1 MCHMSGTMPIRFPV
15 KFYPILTSHICL
27 YPTGIRTLKIMCR
40 HVKDTGHVSG
50 TMPNRFLVKFY
61 PILTPHTCLYLK
73 GFRSY
78 KKRVSHVSTREGH
91 VSRVWDPAHWI
102 PGKILPNFY
111 VRHILLAH
119 LEPKLEICT
128 YLEQLFYSWAP
139 FLLTLVLGVLR
150 KIRDHFCIPI

>member
-1 MCHMSGTMPIRFPV
+1 MCVGHVSHSGTISIRFPV

-27 YPTGIRTLKIMCR
+27 YPIGIRTLKIMCR
-40 HVKDTGHVSG
+40 HVKDTCHVSG
-50 TMPNRFLVKFY
+50 TMLFGFLVKIY

-102 PGKILPNFY
+102 PGKILPHFD
-111 VRHILLAH
+111 VRHIHVAH
-119 LEPKLEICT
+119 QESKL
-128 YLEQLFYSWAP
+128 
-139 FLLTLVLGVLR
+139 G
-150 KIRDHFCIPI
+150 K